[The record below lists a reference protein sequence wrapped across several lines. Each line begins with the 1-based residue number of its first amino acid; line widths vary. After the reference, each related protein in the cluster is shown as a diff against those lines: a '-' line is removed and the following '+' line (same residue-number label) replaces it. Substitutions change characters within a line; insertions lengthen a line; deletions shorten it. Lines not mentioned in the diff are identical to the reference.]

1 MLDLIIH
8 GGTLIDGSGA
18 PARRADVGV
27 ERDRIAAIGDLS
39 AAEARQRVAAHDR
52 VVAPGFIDLHT
63 HCGFDTKHSPG
74 GANMNYLRQGV
85 TTVVGGNCGFG
96 PVDFEAMH
104 RSLAGAKDGPNLA
117 MMIGHNSVRQHVLR
131 DDDRVPTEDER
142 RAMKRLV
149 AAAMDAGA
157 IGFSSG
163 LYYVPGC
170 YARTEEVTELARTA
184 AAYGGFYS
192 THMRTE
198 SDEVIVALDEAIEIG
213 RGSGL
218 PVEISHHKVA
228 GVTNWGRSEATL
240 ARIEEARRQGIDIS
254 PDQYPYT
261 ASCAR
266 AGTLLPRWV
275 CAGGDNAAQA
285 RLADP
290 ETRKTIQSAVIERFG
305 HVYGGD
311 LSRIRIASSAV
322 RPDLVGQTFAEIAA
336 ARGATD
342 VLADMAEF
350 AMELVRER
358 PASCDTMCVFHTMNE
373 ADVVR
378 IMRYASTIIASDGWG
393 VAFGAGHPHPR
404 LYGTFPRVLGRYCR
418 EQRLFSLEE
427 AIRKMTSRPAAR
439 LGLRHRGMLSA
450 GAFADVT
457 VFDPGTV
464 NDRATFDEP
473 HRYPDGI
480 DVVIV
485 NGTLVLDHGTH
496 TGALPGVFIPRPA

>member
-1 MLDLIIH
+1 MLDLVIH
-8 GGTLIDGSGA
+8 GGTLVDGTGA
-18 PARRADVGV
+18 PGGRADLGL
-27 ERDRIAAIGDLS
+27 ERGRIAALGDLS
-39 AAEARQRVAAHDR
+39 AAEARQRLGASGR

-63 HCGFDTKHSPG
+63 HCGFDTKHSPQ

-96 PVDFEAMH
+96 PVDFQAMLK
-104 RSLAGAKDGPNLA
+104 SLDGAKDGPNLA
-117 MMIGHNSVRQHVLR
+117 MMIGHNSVRQQVLR
-131 DDDRVPTEDER
+131 DDDRPPTPEELQT
-142 RAMKRLV
+142 MKRLV
-149 AAAMDAGA
+149 EAAMDHGA

-170 YARTEEVTELARTA
+170 YSRTDEVTALAKAA

-198 SDEVIVALDEAIEIG
+198 SDEVTMALQEAIDIG

-240 ARIEEARRQGIDIS
+240 ALMAQARREGTDVT

-266 AGTLLPRWV
+266 AGTILPRWV
-275 CAGGDNAAQA
+275 CAGGDAAAQA

-290 ETRKTIQSAVIERFG
+290 QTRQTVRAAVVARFG

-311 LSRIRIASSAV
+311 LSRIRIASSSV
-322 RPDLVGQTFAEIAA
+322 RPDLVGKTFADIAA

-350 AMELVRER
+350 TMDLVRER
-358 PASCDTMCVFHTMNE
+358 PASCDTMCIFHTMDE

-378 IMRYASTIIASDGWG
+378 IMRDAATIVASDGWG

-404 LYGTFPRVLGRYCR
+404 LYGTFPRVLGCYCR
-418 EQRLFSLEE
+418 DQRLFPLEE
-427 AIRKMTSRPAAR
+427 AVRRMTAMPAAR
-439 LGLRHRGMLSA
+439 LGLRDRGVLKL
-450 GAFADVT
+450 GAMADVT
-457 VFDPGTV
+457 VFDPVAVT
-464 NDRATFDEP
+464 DRATFDEP
-473 HRYPDGI
+473 HRYADGI
-480 DVVIV
+480 DAVIV

>member
-1 MLDLIIH
+1 M
-8 GGTLIDGSGA
+8 
-18 PARRADVGV
+18 GV

-96 PVDFEAMH
+96 PVDFQAMH

-240 ARIEEARRQGIDIS
+240 ARIEEARRQGIDTS
-254 PDQYPYT
+254 LTGPLHRLLRPGRYPP
-261 ASCAR
+261 A
-266 AGTLLPRWV
+266 TLGLCRWRQRGPGE
-275 CAGGDNAAQA
+275 AGGP
-285 RLADP
+285 RDP
-290 ETRKTIQSAVIERFG
+290 EDHTVRGHRAFRTRLRRRPEPHPHRLVGRPTGPGGPDLCRDRGGTRRDRRARRHGRVRHGTGPGGRPRATPLRLPHHERSG
-305 HVYGGD
+305 CGPHH
-311 LSRIRIASSAV
+311 AV
-322 RPDLVGQTFAEIAA
+322 RLD
-336 ARGATD
+336 D
-342 VLADMAEF
+342 H
-350 AMELVRER
+350 R
-358 PASCDTMCVFHTMNE
+358 P
-373 ADVVR
+373 
-378 IMRYASTIIASDGWG
+378 DGWG
-393 VAFGAGHPHPR
+393 VAFGASHPSR
-404 LYGTFPRVLGRYCR
+404 LYGTFPRAQALLR
-418 EQRLFSLEE
+418 EQRLFARE